1 MVSFSVY
8 TVASLMEPGQET
20 VRWLKFSLDVRLG
33 AIEVNKKPYEGS
45 SRVGHIDATGIGIFI
60 PANLK
65 KGDVAVLEFTLPNSS
80 APMKVNAK
88 LATRTGFRYW
98 FLFTDL
104 SAEQQQRI
112 QRACA
117 KAQAAETGQSENR
130 QA

>member
-1 MVSFSVY
+1 
-8 TVASLMEPGQET
+8 MEPGQET

-45 SRVGHIDATGIGIFI
+45 SRVGHIDETGIGIFI

-80 APMKVNAK
+80 AAMKVNAK
-88 LATRTGFRYW
+88 LATRSGFRYW

-104 SAEQQQRI
+104 NAEQQQRI
-112 QRACA
+112 QRALA
-117 KAQAAETGQSENR
+117 KAQAAETAQSPNQ

>member
-45 SRVGHIDATGIGIFI
+45 SRVGHLDGTGIGIFI
-60 PANLK
+60 PANLR

-80 APMKVNAK
+80 TPMKVNAK

-117 KAQAAETGQSENR
+117 KAQAADATQSENQ